1 MRRLLLFIICVCVC
15 ACAPQ
20 RSLTDTVET
29 IRTER
34 EIIRDTTVLI
44 QPDSAQ
50 VRALLECDSLNRVI
64 VRELQTAQ
72 GARITP
78 TVTHTYAGANNSD
91 GTNTR
96 ADAGALL
103 LRVDCK
109 EDSLQY
115 ELQVRDKVIEQLKS
129 EKREIAVPY
138 VPDYY
143 RNTSNGFWV
152 VLALLILVIGIRV
165 AIWYF
170 GHKKVL

>member
-1 MRRLLLFIICVCVC
+1 MRRLLLFIICACLY

-20 RSLTDTVET
+20 KPLVQTIETV
-29 IRTER
+29 RTER

-44 QPDSAQ
+44 KPDSAQ

-78 TVTHTYAGANNSD
+78 TVTHTYVGANKSD
-91 GTNTR
+91 GINAHIGT
-96 ADAGALL
+96 DAGALL
-103 LRVDCK
+103 LRLDCK
-109 EDSLQY
+109 EDSLEY

-129 EKREIAVPY
+129 EKHEIAVPY

-152 VLALLILVIGIRV
+152 LLALLILIVGIRI

-170 GHKKVL
+170 GRK

>member
-15 ACAPQ
+15 ACTPQ
-20 RSLTDTVET
+20 RSLTDTTET

-91 GTNTR
+91 GINTR
-96 ADAGALL
+96 TDVGALL
-103 LRVDCK
+103 LQFDCK

-152 VLALLILVIGIRV
+152 LLALLILIVGIRI

>member
-1 MRRLLLFIICVCVC
+1 MRRLLLFIICVCVY

-20 RSLTDTVET
+20 RSLTDTTET

-44 QPDSAQ
+44 KPDSAQ

-78 TVTHTYAGANNSD
+78 TVTHTD
-91 GTNTR
+91 T
-96 ADAGALL
+96 DAGALL
-103 LRVDCK
+103 LQFDCK
-109 EDSLQY
+109 EDSLEY

-152 VLALLILVIGIRV
+152 LMSLLILVIGIRV